1 MIVMRNTYIKPTA
14 EVVVGEMEKMV
25 CTSGVTGGSGLG
37 DNGLDYGG
45 IDVIGNLEAET
56 RQQFGFFKFD

>member
-1 MIVMRNTYIKPTA
+1 MRKAYITPVTNTVA
-14 EVVVGEMEKMV
+14 GETEGMF
-25 CTSGVTGGSGLG
+25 CISGVTDGSGLG